1 MMESPHPSHV
11 AKPNPIKLGAPE
23 WYSTYCA
30 SCNQKILEEAG
41 DVTPEG
47 EQPCPAEVSA

>member
-1 MMESPHPSHV
+1 MDAAHPSHV
-11 AKPNPIKLGAPE
+11 AKPNPVSYRPPQ

-30 SCNQKILEEAG
+30 NCGQKILEEAG

-47 EQPCPAEVSA
+47 EQPCPAEASA